1 MWSLILILISWSMF
15 MWISS
20 RLWNISCRSLPALRG
35 LGPHR
40 TQVHNNMS
48 LISQSSNLPLS
59 YSLVRWQYQHFYK
72 DYCAALK
79 LSFWYWKH
87 LAVLIE
93 KIFSHFSFWLTQKFW
108 LRILNIPIGPWIYSK
123 LGQDDKIWVG
133 ILWKYIWNITFLYE
147 MEFLL
152 LLWSNSISMSLY
164 VP

>member
-1 MWSLILILISWSMF
+1 MKFGGRGVGHLPKRSFDRSWSVF
-15 MWISS
+15 IWISS
-20 RLWNISCRSLPALRG
+20 RLWNISCWSLPALRG

-48 LISQSSNLPLS
+48 LISQSSNLPFFVL
-59 YSLVRWQYQHFYK
+59 LGQKTVLPFFYK

-133 ILWKYIWNITFLYE
+133 ILWEYIWNIV
-147 MEFLL
+147 FLL
-152 LLWSNSISMSLY
+152 EFSPFFW
-164 VP
+164 

>member
-1 MWSLILILISWSMF
+1 MWSLILIGISWSMF
-15 MWISS
+15 IWISLS
-20 RLWNISCRSLPALRG
+20 IRNISCRSLQALRG

-48 LISQSSNLPLS
+48 LISQSSNLPFFVL
-59 YSLVRWQYQHFYK
+59 LGQITFFYK

-133 ILWKYIWNITFLYE
+133 ILWKYIWIIIFLFQ